1 MERPIVILKK
11 TQEDVPVGSME
22 TDLNQR
28 SGKEVV
34 TELLNELEKSPVTS
48 SLSDAVP
55 VVTSK
60 DMSWTTIGGQSP
72 KASPQKQK
80 QDVQEEGEIVEDEEE
95 HLPVDSLV
103 GTDLH
108 KEENVGIGDKTESQ
122 RQGQAAVT
130 NQTKKSSSRRKQ

>member
-1 MERPIVILKK
+1 MILKK

-60 DMSWTTIGGQSP
+60 DMRLFINNLSKRI
-72 KASPQKQK
+72 
-80 QDVQEEGEIVEDEEE
+80 
-95 HLPVDSLV
+95 
-103 GTDLH
+103 
-108 KEENVGIGDKTESQ
+108 
-122 RQGQAAVT
+122 
-130 NQTKKSSSRRKQ
+130 